1 MMKTPYDAELAAPAL
16 PIARGSHDTAAVVR
30 LQEWL
35 VTRGYRIWLDPK
47 NAPAIDGDF
56 GPGTQAGVEAFA
68 KDNAIAPLVDERFWL
83 RLTSP
88 MLAASSFRPTAR
100 ELGAA
105 IVQVAQAHLLQ
116 QPREARAIVDG
127 RLVGAD
133 NSGPWVRAYLGPS
146 VPAPWCQ
153 GFVNRVRDQAA
164 SALGV
169 ALEVPS
175 TVGGQYS
182 LWVPNF
188 VAACRSKGRL
198 VSGRSLSGAVA
209 PGSMFFVPGTIN
221 GQASHI
227 HVGIVVEDRGAE
239 IVTVEGNT
247 ADDGSANGW
256 LVLRRHR
263 PKAACDYGLVGPAPS
278 R

>member
-1 MMKTPYDAELAAPAL
+1 MTKTPYDEELAVPT
-16 PIARGSHDTAAVVR
+16 GSLSVLR

-35 VTRGYRIWLDPK
+35 VTRGYRIWVDPR
-47 NAPAIDGDF
+47 NAPAIDGDL

-68 KDNAIAPLVDERFWL
+68 RDNGIAPVVDERFWL

-88 MLAASSFRPTAR
+88 MLAASSFRPTSR
-100 ELGAA
+100 DLGSA
-105 IVQVAQAHLLQ
+105 IVQVAAAHLLQ
-116 QPREARAIVDG
+116 EAREARAIVNG

-133 NSGPWVRAYLGPS
+133 NSGPWPRAYLGPS
-146 VPAPWCQ
+146 APAPWCQ

-164 SALGV
+164 AALGV

-188 VAACRSKGRL
+188 VAACRGRGKL
-198 VSGRSLSGAVA
+198 RSGRNLAGPVP
-209 PGSMFFVPGTIN
+209 PGSMFFVPGAIG

-227 HVGIVVEDRGAE
+227 HVGIVAEFNGASVAT
-239 IVTVEGNT
+239 IEGNT
-247 ADDGSANGW
+247 NDDGSANGW
-256 LVLRRHR
+256 LVCRRTR
-263 PKAACDYGLVGPAPS
+263 STASLDFGVL
-278 R
+278 

>member
-1 MMKTPYDAELAAPAL
+1 MMKTPYDAEIAAPVL
-16 PIARGSHDTAAVVR
+16 PISRGSRDAAAVVR

-35 VTRGYRIWLDPK
+35 VTRGYRIWLDPRD
-47 NAPAIDGDF
+47 APAIDGDF
-56 GPGTQAGVEAFA
+56 GLGTQAGVEAFA

-133 NSGPWVRAYLGPS
+133 NSGPWPRAYLGPS
-146 VPAPWCQ
+146 TPAPWCQ

-164 SALGV
+164 AALGV

-175 TVGGQYS
+175 TFGGQYS

-188 VAACRSKGRL
+188 VAACRSKCKFRTGHDL
-198 VSGRSLSGAVA
+198 AAPVP
-209 PGSMFFVPGTIN
+209 PGSMFFVPGVIG

-227 HVGIVVEDRGAE
+227 HVGIVTEFNGASFK
-239 IVTVEGNT
+239 TAEGNT
-247 ADDGSANGW
+247 ANDGSANGW
-256 LVLRRHR
+256 LALKRDRST
-263 PKAACDYGLVGPAPS
+263 AACDFGVL
-278 R
+278 

>member
-1 MMKTPYDAELAAPAL
+1 MTKTPYDAELSAPTL
-16 PIARGSHDTAAVVR
+16 PLRQAGADRTGVVR

-35 VTRGYRIWLDPK
+35 VTRGYRIWADPR

-68 KDNAIAPLVDERFWL
+68 RDNGLAPVVDDRFWL

-88 MLAASSFRPTAR
+88 MLAASSFRPTSR

-127 RLVGAD
+127 RLVGVD
-133 NSGPWVRAYLGPS
+133 NTGPWPRAYLGPS
-146 VPAPWCQ
+146 LPAPWCQ
-153 GFVNRVRDQAA
+153 GFVNRIRDQAA
-164 SALGV
+164 AALGV
-169 ALEVPS
+169 TLEVPS
-175 TVGGQYS
+175 TVGGQFS

-188 VAACRSKGRL
+188 VEAHRRL
-198 VSGRSLSGAVA
+198 GKLRHGNSLAGPVA
-209 PGSMFFVPGTIN
+209 PGSMFFGPGYVG

-227 HVGIVVEDRGAE
+227 HVGIVAEFNGASV
-239 IVTVEGNT
+239 VTVEGNT
-247 ADDGSANGW
+247 NDDGSANGW
-256 LVLRRHR
+256 LVCKRARAT
-263 PKAACDYGLVGPAPS
+263 AALDFGVL
-278 R
+278 